1 MLNEECLGRGY
12 RQGKGPTMRLT
23 SGLRARHFSRALQ
36 MLVTSECNVV
46 CAKVEDGSERDRD
59 GMSLYRKRLNYSLNR
74 DYIAEARSHQEA
86 ETTVITSLPC
96 LLAEGGEFREHGDPS
111 LSAKKKVT
119 SQQTQISLLL
129 RI

>member
-12 RQGKGPTMRLT
+12 RQGKGPTVRLT

-86 ETTVITSLPC
+86 ETTVITWPLPRNFFSFAKA
-96 LLAEGGEFREHGDPS
+96 LLDVPCPVDSIIKPDTA
-111 LSAKKKVT
+111 
-119 SQQTQISLLL
+119 I
-129 RI
+129 